1 MSLIQIS
8 EPIPIKNEQPDQEI
22 VVGIDLGTTNS
33 LISAVINDQ
42 IQIITNSNQ
51 QSIIPSV
58 VHFDSQGNFLGV
70 GNNIKQA
77 FYSISSSKRL
87 MGKGINDL
95 VNINF
100 NNSHLI
106 CKKTSNEKAIY
117 LQIAHKKISI
127 IEIASYILLYLKQ
140 MAEQQLR
147 TTISKAVITVPAYFD
162 EAAKFATK
170 QSAELAGLQVIRLLN
185 EPTSAAFAYGL
196 WQPTKNQQESQ
207 LYAIYDLGGG
217 TFDLSIL
224 KKHQQVFQVLGV
236 AGNNNLGGD
245 DIDHLLLK
253 QGLANNIFQA
263 RQIKEQLT
271 FQDSVNNINKERF
284 NRLISNF
291 TQETIDLFCNL
302 MSELNLDF
310 SQLDALIL
318 VGGSTYI
325 PFIKQQLEK
334 LILPQKILQNINP
347 EQVVAIGAGLQAYN
361 LTSSKNNLLLDVNP
375 LSLGVEIMGGIVDK
389 IIFKNSPIPVNKTKD
404 FTTYANNQTAI
415 KLHIVQGEREFAKD
429 CKSIAYFEI
438 KNLPPLP
445 AGAVRLQLTFCLD
458 ADGLLTVKAYEKIT
472 KQFLEVAVNTSFAL
486 NDTEIK
492 NILLQSLKFAKE
504 DITNRLLVETTISA
518 QKDLDIIYADLQN
531 NQLEIN
537 QNIKQ
542 NIKNQADELAKLLQN
557 PQNNKEKIIAS
568 QEHLSKISEP
578 LILAKMSHS
587 LKYKL
592 QDSKI

>member
-1 MSLIQIS
+1 MSLIQIN
-8 EPIPIKNEQPDQEI
+8 EPIPTQHNQSEEI

-42 IQIITNSNQ
+42 IQIIANSNQ

-58 VHFDSQGNFLGV
+58 VHFDSQGNLLGV
-70 GNNIKQA
+70 GNEIKQA

-87 MGKGINDL
+87 MGKGIDDL
-95 VNINF
+95 ANINF
-100 NNSHLI
+100 NSSHLI
-106 CKKTSNEKAIY
+106 CKKTSNEKVIY

-140 MAEQQLR
+140 MAEAQLN
-147 TTISKAVITVPAYFD
+147 IIINKAVITVPAYFD
-162 EAAKFATK
+162 EAAKLATK

-185 EPTSAAFAYGL
+185 EPTAGAFAYGL
-196 WQPTKNQQESQ
+196 WQQTQNQQESQ

-245 DIDHLLLK
+245 DIDHLLVK
-253 QGLANNIFQA
+253 QGWANTLSQA
-263 RQIKEQLT
+263 KQIKERFT
-271 FQDSVNNINKERF
+271 FEDVVDDIKKEQF
-284 NRLISNF
+284 NCLISDF
-291 TQETIDLFCNL
+291 IQQTIDLFCNL
-302 MSELNLDF
+302 INELNLDF

-325 PFIKQQLEK
+325 PLIKQQLAK
-334 LILPQKILQNINP
+334 LVPQEKILQNLHP

-389 IIFKNSPIPVNKTKD
+389 IIFKNSPIPVNKTKE

-429 CKSIAYFEI
+429 CRSLAYFEI
-438 KNLPPLP
+438 KNLPPFP
-445 AGAVRLQLTFCLD
+445 AGAVRLELTFALD

-472 KQFLEVAVNTSFAL
+472 KQFLEVMVNTSFAL
-486 NDTEIK
+486 NETEIK
-492 NILLQSLKFAKE
+492 NILLQSLQFAKE
-504 DITNRLLVETTISA
+504 DIANRLSIETTISA

-531 NQLEIN
+531 NFLNLDE
-537 QNIKQ
+537 NIKQ
-542 NIKNQADELAKLLQN
+542 NIKQQADKLADLLKN
-557 PQNNKEKIIAS
+557 EQNNRQKIIAS
-568 QEHLSKISEP
+568 QDELSKISEP
-578 LILAKMSHS
+578 LILAKMSYS

-592 QDSKI
+592 KDTKI

>member
-1 MSLIQIS
+1 MNLLQIT
-8 EPIPIKNEQPDQEI
+8 EPTPLKNEQSNQEI

-42 IQIITNSNQ
+42 LQIIANSNQ
-51 QSIIPSV
+51 QSVIPSV
-58 VHFDSQGNFLGV
+58 VHFDSQGNLLGV
-70 GNNIKQA
+70 GNHIENAK
-77 FYSISSSKRL
+77 YSIASSKRL

-95 VNINF
+95 ANINF
-100 NNSHLI
+100 SSSHLV
-106 CKKTSNEKAIY
+106 CKQTSTENAIY
-117 LQIAHKKISI
+117 LQLGGKKISI

-140 MAEQQLR
+140 MAEEQLK

-162 EAAKFATK
+162 ESAKLATK
-170 QSAELAGLQVIRLLN
+170 QSAKLAGLQVIRLLN

-196 WQPTKNQQESQ
+196 WQEQENQ

-217 TFDLSIL
+217 TFDLSVL

-236 AGNNNLGGD
+236 SGNNNLGGD

-253 QGLANNIFQA
+253 KGLANNLAQA
-263 RQIKEQLT
+263 KQIKEQLT
-271 FQDSVNNINKERF
+271 FQDVAQNVTKEQF
-284 NRLISNF
+284 NHLISDF
-291 TQETIDLFCNL
+291 TAQTIDLFKNL
-302 MSELNLDF
+302 MTDLNLDF

-325 PFIKQQLEK
+325 PFIKQQLAK
-334 LILPQKILQNINP
+334 LISPEKILQNINP
-347 EQVVAIGAGLQAYN
+347 EQVVAVGAGLQAYN

-375 LSLGVEIMGGIVDK
+375 LSLGVETMGGIVDK
-389 IIFKNSPIPVNKTKD
+389 IIFKNSPIPATKSKD

-415 KLHIVQGEREFAKD
+415 KLHIVQGEREFASD
-429 CKSIAYFEI
+429 CRSLAYFEV

-445 AGAVRLQLTFCLD
+445 AGAIRLQLTFCLD

-472 KQFLEVAVNTSFAL
+472 KQFLEVAVNASFAL
-486 NDTEIK
+486 NDDEIK
-492 NILLQSLKFAKE
+492 NILLQSLQFAKQ
-504 DITNRLLVETTISA
+504 DINNRLLIETTISA

-531 NQLEIN
+531 NQLEIDKN
-537 QNIKQ
+537 LKQ
-542 NIKNQADELAKLLQN
+542 NIKKQADHLASLLQN
-557 PQNNKEKIIAS
+557 NEKNREQIIAN
-568 QEHLSKISEP
+568 QEQLSKISEP

-592 QDSKI
+592 KDIKINL

>member
-1 MSLIQIS
+1 MNLLQIT
-8 EPIPIKNEQPDQEI
+8 EPTPLKNEQSNQEI

-42 IQIITNSNQ
+42 LQIIANSNQ

-58 VHFDSQGNFLGV
+58 VHFDSQGNLLGV
-70 GNNIKQA
+70 GNHIENAK
-77 FYSISSSKRL
+77 YSIASSKRL

-95 VNINF
+95 ANINF
-100 NNSHLI
+100 SGFHLV
-106 CKKTSNEKAIY
+106 CKQTSTENAIY
-117 LQIAHKKISI
+117 LQLGGKKISI

-140 MAEQQLR
+140 MAEEQLK

-162 EAAKFATK
+162 ESAKLATK
-170 QSAELAGLQVIRLLN
+170 QSAKLAGLQVIRLLN

-196 WQPTKNQQESQ
+196 WQEQESQ

-236 AGNNNLGGD
+236 SGNNNLGGD

-253 QGLANNIFQA
+253 KGLANNLAQA
-263 RQIKEQLT
+263 KQIKEQLT
-271 FQDSVNNINKERF
+271 FQDVVQNVSKKQF
-284 NRLISNF
+284 NHLISDF
-291 TQETIDLFCNL
+291 TAQTIDLFKNL
-302 MSELNLDF
+302 MNDLNLDF

-325 PFIKQQLEK
+325 PFIKQQLAK
-334 LILPQKILQNINP
+334 LISPEKILQNINP
-347 EQVVAIGAGLQAYN
+347 EQVVAVGAGLQAYN

-375 LSLGVEIMGGIVDK
+375 LSLGVETMGGIVDK
-389 IIFKNSPIPVNKTKD
+389 IIFKNSPIPATKSKD

-415 KLHIVQGEREFAKD
+415 KLHIVQGEREFASD
-429 CKSIAYFEI
+429 CRSLAYFEI

-445 AGAVRLQLTFCLD
+445 AGAIRLQLTFCLD

-472 KQFLEVAVNTSFAL
+472 KQFLEVAVNASFAL
-486 NDTEIK
+486 NDDEIK
-492 NILLQSLKFAKE
+492 NILLQSLQFAKQ
-504 DITNRLLVETTISA
+504 DINNRLLIETTISA

-531 NQLEIN
+531 NQLEIDEN
-537 QNIKQ
+537 LKQ
-542 NIKNQADELAKLLQN
+542 NIKKQADHLASLLQN
-557 PQNNKEKIIAS
+557 NEKNREQIIAN
-568 QEHLSKISEP
+568 QEQLSKISEP

-592 QDSKI
+592 KDTKINL

>member
-1 MSLIQIS
+1 MNLLQIT
-8 EPIPIKNEQPDQEI
+8 EPTPLKNEQLNQEI

-42 IQIITNSNQ
+42 LQIIANSNQ

-58 VHFDSQGNFLGV
+58 VHFDSQGNLLGV
-70 GNNIKQA
+70 GNHIENAK
-77 FYSISSSKRL
+77 YSIASSKRL

-95 VNINF
+95 ANINF
-100 NNSHLI
+100 SGSHLV
-106 CKKTSNEKAIY
+106 CKQTSTENAIY
-117 LQIAHKKISI
+117 LQLGGKKISI
-127 IEIASYILLYLKQ
+127 IEITSYILLYLKQ
-140 MAEQQLR
+140 MAEEQLK

-162 EAAKFATK
+162 ESAKLATK
-170 QSAELAGLQVIRLLN
+170 QSAKLAGLQVIRLLN

-196 WQPTKNQQESQ
+196 WQEQENQ

-236 AGNNNLGGD
+236 SGNNNLGGD

-253 QGLANNIFQA
+253 KGLANNLAQA
-263 RQIKEQLT
+263 KQIKEQLT
-271 FQDSVNNINKERF
+271 FQDVTQNVTKEQF
-284 NRLISNF
+284 NHLISDF
-291 TQETIDLFCNL
+291 TAQTIDLFKNL
-302 MSELNLDF
+302 MTDLNLDF

-325 PFIKQQLEK
+325 PFIKQQLAK
-334 LILPQKILQNINP
+334 LISPEKILQNINP
-347 EQVVAIGAGLQAYN
+347 EQVVAVGAGLQAYN

-375 LSLGVEIMGGIVDK
+375 LSLGVETMGGIVDK
-389 IIFKNSPIPVNKTKD
+389 IIFKNSPIPATKSKD

-415 KLHIVQGEREFAKD
+415 KLHIVQGEREFASD
-429 CKSIAYFEI
+429 CRSLAYFEV

-445 AGAVRLQLTFCLD
+445 AGAIRLQLTFCLD

-472 KQFLEVAVNTSFAL
+472 KQFLEVSVNASFAL
-486 NDTEIK
+486 NDDEIK
-492 NILLQSLKFAKE
+492 NILLQSLQFAKQ
-504 DITNRLLVETTISA
+504 DINKRLLIETTISA

-531 NQLEIN
+531 NQLEIDEN
-537 QNIKQ
+537 LKQ
-542 NIKNQADELAKLLQN
+542 NIKKQADHLASLLQN
-557 PQNNKEKIIAS
+557 NEKNREQIIAN
-568 QEHLSKISEP
+568 QEQLSKISEP

-592 QDSKI
+592 KDTKINL

>member
-1 MSLIQIS
+1 MNLLQIT
-8 EPIPIKNEQPDQEI
+8 EPTPLKNEQLNQEI

-42 IQIITNSNQ
+42 LQIIANSNQ

-58 VHFDSQGNFLGV
+58 VHFDSQGNLLGV
-70 GNNIKQA
+70 GNHIENAK
-77 FYSISSSKRL
+77 YSIASSKRL

-95 VNINF
+95 AKINF
-100 NNSHLI
+100 SSSHLV
-106 CKKTSNEKAIY
+106 CKQTSTENAIY
-117 LQIAHKKISI
+117 LQLGGKKISI

-140 MAEQQLR
+140 MAEEQLK

-162 EAAKFATK
+162 ESAKLATK
-170 QSAELAGLQVIRLLN
+170 QSAKLAGLQVIRLLN

-196 WQPTKNQQESQ
+196 WQEQENQ

-236 AGNNNLGGD
+236 SGNNNLGGD

-253 QGLANNIFQA
+253 KGLANNLAQA
-263 RQIKEQLT
+263 KQIKEQLT
-271 FQDSVNNINKERF
+271 FQDVTQNVTKKQF
-284 NRLISNF
+284 NHLISDF
-291 TQETIDLFCNL
+291 TAQTIDLFKNL
-302 MSELNLDF
+302 MNDLNLDF

-325 PFIKQQLEK
+325 PFIKQQLAK
-334 LILPQKILQNINP
+334 LISPEKILQNINP
-347 EQVVAIGAGLQAYN
+347 EQVVAVGAGLQAYN

-375 LSLGVEIMGGIVDK
+375 LSLGVETMGGIVDK
-389 IIFKNSPIPVNKTKD
+389 IIFKNSPIPATKSKD

-415 KLHIVQGEREFAKD
+415 KLHIVQGEREFASD
-429 CKSIAYFEI
+429 CRSLAYFEV

-445 AGAVRLQLTFCLD
+445 AGAIRLQLTFCLD

-472 KQFLEVAVNTSFAL
+472 KQFLEVAVNASFAL
-486 NDTEIK
+486 NDDEIK
-492 NILLQSLKFAKE
+492 NILLQSLQFAKQ
-504 DITNRLLVETTISA
+504 DINNRLLIETTISA

-531 NQLEIN
+531 NQLEIDEN
-537 QNIKQ
+537 LKQ
-542 NIKNQADELAKLLQN
+542 NIKKQADHLASLLQN
-557 PQNNKEKIIAS
+557 NEKNREQIIAN
-568 QEHLSKISEP
+568 QEQLSKISEP

-592 QDSKI
+592 KDTKINL